1 MRRTALTLLPLLALA
16 GAITMIAFAQNV
28 HFKKGSPRFT
38 DTGKTLCSTGT
49 LVGLG
54 NGDVTITVSST
65 GAATNVTCTSP
76 GGNEAPGQNPNP
88 VNVTGTTV
96 IPDEQVK
103 NGNVS
108 YSVCTAQPTLGTP
121 KQSGCPNNNW
131 SAALNDVQFFNA
143 TITVEQNGQTV
154 LQDSFSCSG
163 GNGSLNCS
171 PQ

>member
-16 GAITMIAFAQNV
+16 SAITIIALAQNV

-38 DTGKTLCSTGT
+38 DTGKTLCATGS

-65 GAATNVTCTSP
+65 GAATSVTCTSP
-76 GGNEAPGQNPNP
+76 GGNEAPGQNPAP
-88 VNVTGTTV
+88 VNVTGAQV
-96 IPDEQVK
+96 IPEDEIK
-103 NGNVS
+103 NGNVTF
-108 YSVCTAQPTLGTP
+108 SVCTAQPTLGTP

-131 SAALNDVQFFNA
+131 TATLTDVQFSNA
-143 TITVEQNGQTV
+143 TVTVEQNGQTV
-154 LQDSFSCSG
+154 LQQSFSCSG
-163 GNGSLNCS
+163 GNGSLSCS